1 MPIETQDRPTAY
13 YDGACPVCA
22 REVAFW
28 RGRPGGEAI
37 AWVDV
42 SRPEA
47 APGTGLTRAAALGR
61 MHVRLPDGRLV
72 AGARAFA
79 VIWGAMPGFRWLG
92 PLAGHRLVAPV
103 AEVLYRGFLALRR
116 LWRRPS
122 RAASA

>member
-1 MPIETQDRPTAY
+1 MTSKPRLIAY
-13 YDGACPVCA
+13 YDGACPICA

-28 RGRPGGEAI
+28 RSRPDGEAI

-42 SRPEA
+42 SSADADPGPGLAREA
-47 APGTGLTRAAALGR
+47 ALAR

-79 VIWGAMPGFRWLG
+79 ALWGALRGFGWLG
-92 PLAGHRLVAPV
+92 RLVASPV
-103 AEVLYRGFLALRR
+103 VAPLAEVAYRGFLAVRR
-116 LWRRPS
+116 LWRRPAS

>member
-1 MPIETQDRPTAY
+1 MALETPERPTAY

-28 RGRPGGEAI
+28 RGRPGGAAI

-42 SRPEA
+42 S
-47 APGTGLTRAAALGR
+47 APDASPGAGLTRTAALAR

-92 PLAGHRLVAPV
+92 RLVGHPLIAPI
-103 AEVLYRGFLALRR
+103 AEAAYRGFLALRR
-116 LWRRPS
+116 LWRRGD

>member
-1 MPIETQDRPTAY
+1 MAIETRERPVAY

-28 RGRPGGEAI
+28 RSRPGGESI

-42 SRPEA
+42 ARPDA
-47 APGTGLTRAAALGR
+47 VLGPGLTQEEALGR
-61 MHVRLPDGRLV
+61 MHVRLPGGQLV
-72 AGARAFA
+72 SGARAFA

-92 PLAGHRLVAPV
+92 RMVGHPLVTPI
-103 AEVLYRGFLALRR
+103 AEGAYRGFLALRR

>member
-1 MPIETQDRPTAY
+1 MATETQDRPVAY

-28 RGRPGGEAI
+28 RGRPDGERI

-42 SRPEA
+42 ARPDVA
-47 APGTGLTRAAALGR
+47 LAPGLTREAALAR

-92 PLAGHRLVAPV
+92 RLIGHPLVAPI
-103 AEVLYRGFLALRR
+103 AEAAYRGFLALRR

>member
-1 MPIETQDRPTAY
+1 MAMETPDRPVAY

-28 RGRPGGEAI
+28 RGRPGGGAI

-42 SRPEA
+42 SAPDA
-47 APGTGLTRAAALGR
+47 APGPGLTRAAALAR

-79 VIWGAMPGFRWLG
+79 VIWGAMPGFRRLG
-92 PLAGHRLVAPV
+92 RLVGHPLVAPV
-103 AEVLYRGFLALRR
+103 AEAAYRGFLAVRR
-116 LWRRPS
+116 LWRRPP

>member
-1 MPIETQDRPTAY
+1 MAAETQDRPVAY

-28 RGRPGGEAI
+28 RGRPGGETI

-42 SRPEA
+42 AGSDA
-47 APGTGLTRAAALGR
+47 APGPGLTREAALAR
-61 MHVRLPDGRLV
+61 LHVRLPDGRLV

-79 VIWGAMPGFRWLG
+79 VIWGAMPGFGWLG
-92 PLAGHRLVAPV
+92 RLVGHPLVAPV
-103 AEVLYRGFLALRR
+103 AEAAYRGFLAFRR

>member
-1 MPIETQDRPTAY
+1 METPDRPVAY

-28 RGRPGGEAI
+28 RGRPGGGAI

-42 SRPEA
+42 SAPDA
-47 APGTGLTRAAALGR
+47 APGPGLTRAAALAR

-79 VIWGAMPGFRWLG
+79 VIWGTMPGFRRLG
-92 PLAGHRLVAPV
+92 RLVGHPLVAPL
-103 AEVLYRGFLALRR
+103 AEAGYRGFLAVRR

>member
-1 MPIETQDRPTAY
+1 MATETQDRPVAY
-13 YDGACPVCA
+13 YDGACRVCA

-42 SRPEA
+42 ARPDA
-47 APGTGLTRAAALGR
+47 APGPGLTRDAALAR

-92 PLAGHRLVAPV
+92 RLIGWPLVAPL
-103 AEVLYRGFLALRR
+103 AEAAYRGFLAVRR

>member
-1 MPIETQDRPTAY
+1 MPAETQDRPLAY
-13 YDGACPVCA
+13 YDGTCPLCA

-28 RGRPGGEAI
+28 RDRPGGEAI

-42 SRPEA
+42 SVADA
-47 APGTGLTRAAALGR
+47 APGPGLTREAALGR

-92 PLAGHRLVAPV
+92 RLVGHPLVAPL
-103 AEVLYRGFLALRR
+103 AESAYRGFLAIRR

>member
-1 MPIETQDRPTAY
+1 MVIETQDRPVAY

-42 SRPEA
+42 SAPGA
-47 APGTGLTRAAALGR
+47 APGPGLTREAALRR

-79 VIWGAMPGFRWLG
+79 VIWAAMPGFGWLG
-92 PLAGHRLVAPV
+92 RLVGHPLVAPL
-103 AEVLYRGFLALRR
+103 AEGGYRGFLALRR

>member
-42 SRPEA
+42 SRPDA
-47 APGTGLTRAAALGR
+47 TPGPGLTRAAALGR

-92 PLAGHRLVAPV
+92 RLAGHRLVAPV